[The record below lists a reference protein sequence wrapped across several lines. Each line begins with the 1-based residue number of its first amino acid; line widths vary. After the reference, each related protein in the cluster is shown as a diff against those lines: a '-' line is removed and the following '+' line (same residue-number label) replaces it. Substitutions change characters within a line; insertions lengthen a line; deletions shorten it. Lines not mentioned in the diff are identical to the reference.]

1 MSDGAMKLYRQK
13 VLKPWCLAI
22 TGLLVCWTIS
32 GLIVWLAISGLTILR
47 GVL

>member
-1 MSDGAMKLYRQK
+1 MSDGAMKLYWQK

-22 TGLLVCWTIS
+22 TGALVCWGICGLLWWLGIS
-32 GLIVWLAISGLTILR
+32 GLNILR